1 MDRRHYKQKGIR
13 KPIGDIEFLFVV
25 QVILGIQEI
34 LPLRLGL
41 VGRSGVMVVS
51 MVNDFRMGLLK
62 VVLLPLLVFAA
73 ALDVSNERVK
83 NDGVLVVV
91 VVVVG
96 EVESGTEL
104 EAAVTSVRGLGRVA
118 RDEQEEEKS

>member
-1 MDRRHYKQKGIR
+1 
-13 KPIGDIEFLFVV
+13 
-25 QVILGIQEI
+25 
-34 LPLRLGL
+34 
-41 VGRSGVMVVS
+41 MVVS